1 MKTIITLI
9 LALNLCC
16 YAGVDPEIE
25 CQIKGWN
32 VLIHTVGDKDNDVLT
47 RVTLS
52 HPKHK
57 GDATMHIPGEAFNLI
72 WDYLERIK
80 PQKTSKSPIKGNS
93 NSNYV
98 HITGVS
104 GHRLITSPE
113 AITLICLWID
123 CHRHNWKTLKSEQYV
138 KEFQGPQHEI
148 LQKKLREGYFP
159 PDVTQIPQTE
169 QVAPSNR

>member
-9 LALNLCC
+9 LALSIYCH
-16 YAGVDPEIE
+16 AGVDPEID

-32 VLIHTVGDKDNDVLT
+32 VSIYTVGDGDNNVLT

-57 GDATMHIPGEAFNLI
+57 GDATMHIPGEGFNII

-80 PQKTSKSPIKGNS
+80 PQKTSKSPIKLNLNS
-93 NSNYV
+93 DYV
-98 HITGVS
+98 HITDVS
-104 GHRLITSPE
+104 GYRLITSPE

-123 CHRHNWKTLKSEQYV
+123 CHRQNWHTPKSDQYV
-138 KEFQGPQHEI
+138 KEYQGPQHEI
-148 LQKKLREGYFP
+148 LQKMLREGHFP
-159 PDVTQIPQTE
+159 PDITKIRQTE
-169 QVAPSNR
+169 QTAPSNR